1 MNQNKKNESEEKTM
15 SEEFKNEE
23 EQIKEIEKI
32 DKEYELYDFS
42 KLDRNVKKVT
52 AENIS
57 KEELRALVDLY
68 YQTQKQRIRIQ
79 NQIRAIEQNADDEFK
94 NSADVLKWSFEN
106 EYFKEKQLADIFKYY
121 MKTTKTGQWLSQIK
135 GIGPRFAVVLLA
147 YLDID
152 GKKAAGQFHSFCGLN
167 DNNKPWYGKEKA
179 KKIVNEVMGDE
190 KVITFDH
197 LMKLSEIT
205 GRSVSSLEKMS
216 VVMDNKTHKPKLK
229 NKKIQKTKDQLI
241 KGLSMIPYNAFLKKT
256 CYLISKSFV
265 LSKNRGSLYGEI
277 YMDRKAVET
286 RKNEAGEFREQAL
299 RSLEEKNY
307 TDKDAIETL
316 KSGKLTGLHIENRAR
331 RYAVKLFISH
341 LFEQMWIEE
350 YGTEPPTPYIIEY
363 GEEFEHNGYIE
374 PEVPYIW

>member
-1 MNQNKKNESEEKTM
+1 M

-121 MKTTKTGQWLSQIK
+121 MKTTKTGQWMSQIK

-190 KVITFDH
+190 KVITFEH